1 MKKIFLPLLLSI
13 TLISACSNQETAQ
26 NDAAS
31 NAPTNSAASHEKI
44 DEQKL
49 QEYLDGINKPG
60 VVSASYN
67 KEQMTIN
74 HTVFNI
80 NNRHPI
86 FTSEFLDAVMDES
99 TWLQENI
106 SPNFTLNYFFE
117 DDSETPFLIV
127 KDNEVVSKTIDFQ
140 EVTSYE
146 TKDASFVMKNFEF
159 LDGKYGNRILAITMD
174 YVNKTNEPQNPWL
187 NFATA
192 IKGEQET
199 DATVDLLN
207 GANGLFPDDYKP
219 EEVKMGETQVKPNT
233 PVEVVVGFQLND
245 PTANVYLRSM
255 FGNDFEKL
263 IEQ

>member
-1 MKKIFLPLLLSI
+1 MKKLLLPLLLSI
-13 TLISACSNQETAQ
+13 TLITACSNQKTVQ
-26 NDAAS
+26 NNAAS
-31 NAPTNSAASHEKI
+31 NASTNSAASYEKI

-49 QEYLDGINKPG
+49 QEYLDGINKHG
-60 VVSASYN
+60 VVSASFN
-67 KEQMTIN
+67 KDQMAIN

-80 NNRHPI
+80 NEEHPT
-86 FTSEFLDAVMDES
+86 FTSQFLDTAMDES
-99 TWLQENI
+99 AWMQENI
-106 SPNFTLNYFFE
+106 SPNLTLNYFFE
-117 DDSETPFLIV
+117 DDSETPFLVV
-127 KDNEVVSKTIDFQ
+127 KDNEVISKTVDFQ

-146 TKDASFVMKNFEF
+146 TKDASFVMKDFEF
-159 LDGKYGNRILAITMD
+159 LDGKYGKKILAITMD

-187 NFATA
+187 NFTTA

-199 DATVDLLN
+199 GPTVDLLN

>member
-1 MKKIFLPLLLSI
+1 MKKFLLPLLLSL
-13 TLISACSNQETAQ
+13 TLITACSNQEATK
-26 NDAAS
+26 NEAAS
-31 NAPTNSAASHEKI
+31 NAPANSAAANEKI

-49 QEYLDGINKPG
+49 QEYLDGINKHG
-60 VVSASYN
+60 VVSASFN
-67 KEQMTIN
+67 KDQMAIN

-80 NNRHPI
+80 NDKHPT
-86 FTSEFLDAVMDES
+86 FTSEFLDAVLDES
-99 TWLQENI
+99 TWMQENI

-117 DDSETPFLIV
+117 DDFETPFLVV
-127 KDNEVVSKTIDFQ
+127 KDHEVVSKTIDFQ
-140 EVTSYE
+140 EVTKYE

-159 LDGKYGNRILAITMD
+159 LDGKYGKKILAITMD
-174 YVNKTNEPQNPWL
+174 YVNKTDQPQNPWL

-219 EEVKMGETQVKPNT
+219 EAVKMGETQVKPNT

-245 PTANVYLRSM
+245 PSANVYLRSM

>member
-1 MKKIFLPLLLSI
+1 MKKILLPLLLSL
-13 TLISACSNQETAQ
+13 TLITACSNQEAAK
-26 NDAAS
+26 NEAAS
-31 NAPTNSAASHEKI
+31 NAPANSAAAHEKI

-49 QEYLDGINKPG
+49 QEFYEGYNENGSI
-60 VVSASYN
+60 SATYDIE
-67 KEQMTIN
+67 KMAIN

-80 NNRHPI
+80 DGAHPT
-86 FTSEFLDAVMDES
+86 FTTKFLDAAFNEAK
-99 TWLQENI
+99 LLKENV
-106 SPNFTLNYFFE
+106 SPNFTLYFYFE
-117 DDSETPFLIV
+117 DDSETPFLVV
-127 KDNEVVSKTIDFQ
+127 KDHEVISKTVDFEEVVN
-140 EVTSYE
+140 YE
-146 TKDASFVMKNFEF
+146 TKFASFDMKNFEF
-159 LDGKYGNRILAITMD
+159 LDGKYGKKILAITMD
-174 YVNKTNEPQNPWL
+174 YVNKTDQPQNPWL

-219 EEVKMGETQVKPNT
+219 EAVKMGETQVKPNT

-245 PTANVYLRSM
+245 PSANVYLRSM